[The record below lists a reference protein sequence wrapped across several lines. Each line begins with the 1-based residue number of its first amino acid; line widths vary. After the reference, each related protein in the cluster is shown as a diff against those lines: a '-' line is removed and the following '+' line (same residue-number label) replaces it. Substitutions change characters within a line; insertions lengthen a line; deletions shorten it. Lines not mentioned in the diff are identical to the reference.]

1 MISRRFVDSY
11 KCITILSTSL
21 DALLWKFTSHIRQLS
36 PWAPFSERLSDF
48 VSAFSHADFQFSSVQ
63 FSFGCF
69 FSCTYFGGYT
79 APLPLSYSICLLFCC
94 SLTCDA
100 NANVAA
106 AAYVAHILCD
116 CHWVRGWDL
125 NESASEPCFSCCCCC
140 CFSFFFLM
148 LIEMR
153 QRRDIS
159 KQGGERGNMGMGG
172 RGRETGQVST
182 VVEVSYSFDCLPN
195 CRVSSHK
202 PSLCA
207 YSSSLSPT
215 LSHAWD
221 ITYNCV

>member
-69 FSCTYFGGYT
+69 FPMYILLWLQRTPPPLLLHLSAVLLLVDMWCECKCGSGSVCGTYIMR
-79 APLPLSYSICLLFCC
+79 LSLSARLRFKWEREWAMFFLLLLLFF
-94 SLTCDA
+94 L
-100 NANVAA
+100 
-106 AAYVAHILCD
+106 
-116 CHWVRGWDL
+116 
-125 NESASEPCFSCCCCC
+125 
-140 CFSFFFLM
+140 FFLM

-159 KQGGERGNMGMGG
+159 KQGKEGGG
-172 RGRETGQVST
+172 RGRQAK
-182 VVEVSYSFDCLPN
+182 CQQ
-195 CRVSSHK
+195 SSKFLIH
-202 PSLCA
+202 SIAC
-207 YSSSLSPT
+207 PT
-215 LSHAWD
+215 AA
-221 ITYNCV
+221 

>member
-69 FSCTYFGGYT
+69 FPMYILWWLQRTPPPLLLHLSAVLLLVDMWCECKCGSGSVCGTYIMR
-79 APLPLSYSICLLFCC
+79 LSLSARLRFKWEREWALFFLLLLLLFFLFF
-94 SLTCDA
+94 SDA
-100 NANVAA
+100 HWNATTSRHQQA
-106 AAYVAHILCD
+106 
-116 CHWVRGWDL
+116 R
-125 NESASEPCFSCCCCC
+125 
-140 CFSFFFLM
+140 
-148 LIEMR
+148 
-153 QRRDIS
+153 
-159 KQGGERGNMGMGG
+159 ERG
-172 RGRETGQVST
+172 RGERETGQVST